1 VLGVV
6 VAVKVEDGL
15 DDVIV
20 ELNIS
25 GMFLVD
31 VVHRGHLLLQIKQTN
46 KLGDLRENERE
57 ERGQGKTEP
66 EEHHR
71 ISNM

>member
-6 VAVKVEDGL
+6 VTVNVEAGL
-15 DDVIV
+15 DDVLV
-20 ELNIS
+20 ELNSS

-31 VVHRGHLLLQIKQTN
+31 VVHQWHLLLQIKQTS
-46 KLGDLRENERE
+46 KLGDLGENERE